1 MTDKEPGQILIDL
14 RSKFREAT
22 TLGLLSGEQRT
33 LFELTL
39 ISIINE
45 AEEQRQKCLK
55 LKHQYEREAAKAEA
69 QASSF
74 ASMENIIYNVFGSL
88 INKTKQSENEEINTV
103 DTEIKN
109 VSLAETEALKLLKQ
123 KQSKQKSK

>member
-1 MTDKEPGQILIDL
+1 MDKDPGQILIDL

-22 TLGLLSGEQRT
+22 TLGLLSGTQRT

-74 ASMENIIYNVFGSL
+74 ASMENIIYNVFGNL
-88 INKTKQSENEEINTV
+88 INKTKQADEEP
-103 DTEIKN
+103 EIKEE
-109 VSLAETEALKLLKQ
+109 SETKPISKDEEDALKLLKQ
-123 KQSKQKSK
+123 KQSKKK